1 MGSLQQSNKND
12 NNSPYHIYYSLDAIN
27 NETTGN
33 NRPQFFSITETRNSP
48 YLSYPNDYF
57 MSVVRFSLQT
67 PSLPVFIPAILLGQI
82 DVDETA
88 YSITMEYNGFEF
100 KKHIKYVPA
109 DLTQPIPNPPLT
121 SQDLTS
127 KYYYVY
133 SYQQWVRMVNTAFT
147 DCFAGLL
154 ALTPLPTAN
163 PPFME
168 FNIDSQLAIINADEL
183 GYNQALPIPIKIF
196 FNTALYTLYNSFQF
210 NRLGY
215 GNTTNG
221 KNFQLDVYNSNGL
234 NVINL
239 PTYNALQMYQES
251 LTTGLLNPVQSIVFT
266 TGLFPIVPENVSI
279 PKIWNS
285 DTSFKNNGNN
295 ANISP
300 VITDF
305 QVPWS
310 AVNQYRQT
318 IEYQPAGEYRLVDLY
333 GTSPLQAIEIS
344 VFWKDIYAN
353 LHPFELES
361 GCSSSIKIMFRRKD
375 YNNVPAM

>member
-1 MGSLQQSNKND
+1 
-12 NNSPYHIYYSLDAIN
+12 
-27 NETTGN
+27 
-33 NRPQFFSITETRNSP
+33 
-48 YLSYPNDYF
+48 

-100 KKHIKYVPA
+100 KKNIKYVPA

-127 KYYYVY
+127 KYYYVF
-133 SYQQWVRMVNTAFT
+133 SYQQWIRMINTAFT

-196 FNTALYTLYNSFQF
+196 FNTALHTLYNSFQF

-221 KNFQLDVYNSNGL
+221 KTSN
-234 NVINL
+234 
-239 PTYNALQMYQES
+239 
-251 LTTGLLNPVQSIVFT
+251 
-266 TGLFPIVPENVSI
+266 
-279 PKIWNS
+279 
-285 DTSFKNNGNN
+285 
-295 ANISP
+295 
-300 VITDF
+300 
-305 QVPWS
+305 
-310 AVNQYRQT
+310 
-318 IEYQPAGEYRLVDLY
+318 
-333 GTSPLQAIEIS
+333 
-344 VFWKDIYAN
+344 
-353 LHPFELES
+353 
-361 GCSSSIKIMFRRKD
+361 
-375 YNNVPAM
+375 